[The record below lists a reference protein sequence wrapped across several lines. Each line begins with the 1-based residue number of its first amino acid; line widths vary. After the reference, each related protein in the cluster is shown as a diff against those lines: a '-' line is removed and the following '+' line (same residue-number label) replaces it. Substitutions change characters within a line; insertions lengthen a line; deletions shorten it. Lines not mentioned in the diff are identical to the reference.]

1 MNMKIKE
8 KVRDLKSKIAALF
21 LAYKRKDTPLAAK
34 IVAALTVG
42 YALSPIDIIPD
53 FVPVL
58 GYLDDII
65 ILPLLITWAIKLIP
79 DYIMEECLEQ
89 AKGMWSEGKPKKWRY
104 AIPIICIWVFIIAI
118 IVYIILN

>member
-1 MNMKIKE
+1 MKIKE

-89 AKGMWSEGKPKKWRY
+89 AKSMWSEGKPKKWRY